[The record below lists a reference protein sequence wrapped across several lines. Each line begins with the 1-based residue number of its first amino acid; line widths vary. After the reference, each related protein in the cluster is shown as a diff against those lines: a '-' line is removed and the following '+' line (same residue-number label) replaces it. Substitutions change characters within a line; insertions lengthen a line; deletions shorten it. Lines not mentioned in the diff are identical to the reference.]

1 MKKIS
6 VALLVSLFVAGTA
19 SAEVLGNGI
28 VMTHDNDV
36 AAQIEQHAR
45 DVQAQPPVVE
55 HDQQAGDASTVRKPA
70 HHHHKKHAAHANEGQ
85 ASE

>member
-19 SAEVLGNGI
+19 SAEVLSNGI
-28 VMTHDNDV
+28 VMTHDTDD

-45 DVQAQPPVVE
+45 VVEEQPPVVQQDEQARYESTE
-55 HDQQAGDASTVRKPA
+55 HKPA

>member
-19 SAEVLGNGI
+19 SAEVLSNGI
-28 VMTHDNDV
+28 VMTHDTDV

-45 DVQAQPPVVE
+45 VVQEQPPVVQQNEPAGYGSTE
-55 HDQQAGDASTVRKPA
+55 HKPA
-70 HHHHKKHAAHANEGQ
+70 RHHHKKHAVHANGGR

>member
-19 SAEVLGNGI
+19 SAEVFSNGI

-36 AAQIEQHAR
+36 VAQIEQHAR
-45 DVQAQPPVVE
+45 DVQAQPTVVE
-55 HDQQAGDASTVRKPA
+55 HDEQAGYESTAHKPA

>member
-19 SAEVLGNGI
+19 SAEVLCNGI

-45 DVQAQPPVVE
+45 DVQAQPPVAAQDE
-55 HDQQAGDASTVRKPA
+55 QAGYGSAGQKPA
-70 HHHHKKHAAHANEGQ
+70 HHHKKHAAHANEGQ